1 MKSIYTLATD
11 VEELLKTKGWM
22 SDNLEKEFGASVGSS
37 VYTQFSTQSTP
48 SLRLSRMGATCHK
61 ALWHSIHTPELAEPV
76 QPWAQAKFSF
86 GHFWEAYA
94 IMLSKAAG
102 HEVSHEQH
110 ECELLGVKG
119 HIDAIVDG
127 CLVDYKS
134 CSSRQ
139 FQKYKANQLEG
150 DDPFGYLEQ
159 LDGYVVAC
167 REQDFLNV
175 KDRGYIIAVHRD
187 LGHMH
192 VYEHR
197 IREASIRQRIAEYKG
212 ISERRNPPQCT
223 CEVTS
228 DGITGNIKLGT
239 RASYSAYKWTCFPN
253 LRCFI
258 NKRGQPVFYSKVI
271 GRPYDAVREIDRYGN
286 TIH

>member
-1 MKSIYTLATD
+1 MDWKLQEEFQSD
-11 VEELLKTKGWM
+11 VGCTIQR
-22 SDNLEKEFGASVGSS
+22 
-37 VYTQFSTQSTP
+37 QFSEEKQPT
-48 SLRLSRMGATCHK
+48 LRLSRMGNTCHK
-61 ALWHSIHTPELAEPV
+61 ALWHSIHTPELAEPI

-94 IMLSKAAG
+94 IMLTKAAG

-119 HIDAIVDG
+119 HIDAVVDG

-134 CSSRQ
+134 CSPRQ
-139 FQKYKANQLEG
+139 FQKYKNNQLEG

-159 LDGYVVAC
+159 LDGYAVAC
-167 REQDFLNV
+167 REEDFLSV
-175 KDRGYIIAVHRD
+175 KDRGYIIAVNRD

-197 IREASIRQRIAEYKG
+197 IREASIRQRIEEYK
-212 ISERRNPPQCT
+212 SLVARSNPPVCT

-228 DGITGNIKLGT
+228 DGATGNIKLGT

-253 LRCFI
+253 LRCYI
-258 NKRGQPVFYSKVI
+258 NKRGQPVYYAKVVTK
-271 GRPYDAVREIDRYGN
+271 PWDAVREVGKEEAA
-286 TIH
+286 

>member
-1 MKSIYTLATD
+1 
-11 VEELLKTKGWM
+11 
-22 SDNLEKEFGASVGSS
+22 
-37 VYTQFSTQSTP
+37 
-48 SLRLSRMGATCHK
+48 MGTTCHK
-61 ALWHSIHTPELAEPV
+61 ALWHSVHTPELAEPI

-94 IMLSKAAG
+94 IMLTKAAG

-119 HIDAIVDG
+119 HIDAVVDG

-134 CSSRQ
+134 CSPRQ
-139 FQKYKANQLEG
+139 FQKYKNNQLEG

-159 LDGYVVAC
+159 LDGYAVAC
-167 REQDFLNV
+167 GKEDFLSV
-175 KDRGYIIAVHRD
+175 KDRGYIIAVNRD

-197 IREASIRQRIAEYKG
+197 IRESSIRQRVEEYK
-212 ISERRNPPQCT
+212 SLVARSNPPVCT

-228 DGITGNIKLGT
+228 DGVTGNIKLGA

-253 LRCFI
+253 LRCYI
-258 NKRGQPVFYSKVI
+258 NKRGQPVYYSKVVTK
-271 GRPYDAVREIDRYGN
+271 PWDAVREVGKEAA
-286 TIH
+286 